1 MRFRLESVRYIP
13 AQLEPGV
20 LYVSREFE
28 IAVHLCACGCGTKI
42 RTPLGATEW
51 SVKKT
56 KNGPILDPSVGNW
69 QEPCRSHYWIH
80 PARLS
85 GPTAGLR
92 SKSPQAVG
100 VKSNAEQRTS
110 KPESAM
116 AFSTDSRIGYEAA
129 SPTVSASPG
138 FGPVMFR
145 RGVNERVIANAR
157 F

>member
-80 PARLS
+80 RGKVKWADGWS
-85 GPTAGLR
+85 QEQIAAGR
-92 SKSPQAVG
+92 RRE
-100 VKSNAEQRTS
+100 EQRRAAYLETR
-110 KPESAM
+110 ERDGVFHR
-116 AFSTDSRIGYEAA
+116 FSYWVRSLL
-129 SPTVSASPG
+129 
-138 FGPVMFR
+138 R
-145 RGVNERVIANAR
+145 RR
-157 F
+157 